1 MATRQTSACMACL
14 SGLRVCLN
22 DDVCVRL
29 VVLQVV
35 AITMG
40 RGGSLTHLKILL
52 NECAATDDGDG
63 ERRGGGAGGGGAA
76 GPDLEVLTKQGHTVL
91 MVAVGM
97 GRVDAAQLLLAAG
110 ANPNARMRLRKKK
123 SQKKKTAKEDG
134 TDSHTELG
142 ATVLQMAIENGGNP
156 QMLQL
161 LLQYGA
167 AVERVGGSDRATS
180 LHSAAERMG
189 PAGTEI
195 LGMLLMHGG
204 AGAKAALNARVGEDS
219 VSGSG
224 TKANVNVAG
233 GSGATALMLASRAGN
248 AESVKLLLTAGAEAE
263 ATASTAKPWY
273 GMSALYLAAQNGHR
287 EPQSPPRA
295 AHATCSSC
303 SRCCCS
309 CRCIWVFLFYA
320 ADASLAG

>member
-1 MATRQTSACMACL
+1 MMS
-14 SGLRVCLN
+14 
-22 DDVCVRL
+22 VCVW

-40 RGGSLTHLKILL
+40 RGSLTHLKILL

-63 ERRGGGAGGGGAA
+63 EGRGGGAGGGGAA

-110 ANPNARMRLRKKK
+110 ANPNARMRLRKK
-123 SQKKKTAKEDG
+123 SQKKKTAKDDG
-134 TDSHTELG
+134 TDSRTELG

-180 LHSAAERMG
+180 LHSAAEHSG
-189 PAGTEI
+189 LAGAEI

-204 AGAKAALNARVGEDS
+204 AGARAALNARVGQDS

-224 TKANVNVAG
+224 TEANANVAG
-233 GSGATALMLASRAGN
+233 GSGATALVLASRAGN
-248 AESVKLLLTAGAEAE
+248 AESVELLLTAGADAE

-287 EPQSPPRA
+287 EPPTPHLVLLTPRA
-295 AHATCSSC
+295 P
-303 SRCCCS
+303 
-309 CRCIWVFLFYA
+309 A
-320 ADASLAG
+320 APAAVAAASGRSLSTRPMPLC